1 MALMYQDKVVADV
14 GGGGPGGGS
23 EYTAGPGIVIEGG
36 EIREKV
42 PVDVLQQ
49 AEYDALPEERKQ
61 NGVYFL
67 PDGSGGGETSCGEV
81 YSTEETRVGTWID
94 GKPLYRLVGK
104 TTVAN
109 PTTASTILELPAEA
123 EVQMFYGFAKRAAQ
137 GIVYSLPNAEPNDL
151 AHNIACY
158 AVNNTIKVW
167 GSGSGLGVSLKNSEF
182 WAIAEYTKTT
192 DTAQEASE

>member
-14 GGGGPGGGS
+14 GGGGAGGGS
-23 EYTAGPGIVIEGG
+23 EYTAGPGIVIEGV

-94 GKPLYRLVGK
+94 GKPVYEVSGTFGPVDIGTFTIHEFIDSVKIIGIHGFMYTNKTQMPLTYNQTRFYSIAYWGNNQVKIETNNNSDGK
-104 TTVAN
+104 LSGVY
-109 PTTASTILELPAEA
+109 TI
-123 EVQMFYGFAKRAAQ
+123 R
-137 GIVYSLPNAEPNDL
+137 
-151 AHNIACY
+151 
-158 AVNNTIKVW
+158 
-167 GSGSGLGVSLKNSEF
+167 
-182 WAIAEYTKTT
+182 YTKTT